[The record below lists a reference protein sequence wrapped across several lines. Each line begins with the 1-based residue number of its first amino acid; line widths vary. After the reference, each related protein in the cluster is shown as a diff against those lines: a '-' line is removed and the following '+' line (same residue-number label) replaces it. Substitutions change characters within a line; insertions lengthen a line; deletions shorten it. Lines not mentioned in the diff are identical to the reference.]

1 MINYTEKLVSIGS
14 QPLDDRHPYL
24 SQILLDI
31 AGSMVE
37 ELYSFLSKKN
47 GFLAFESALHVFPA
61 NNLNGVMNLET
72 WNSDELW
79 RKDYGALAENCLF
92 FAEDIFGGQFCI
104 FNNEIYS
111 FDPETG
117 NKEVVADNIEQWA
130 KLILEDYNVLTG
142 FPLAHQWQQE
152 HGILPI
158 NKRLLPKIPFVAGG
172 RFTVDNL
179 YSVDSV
185 KGMKVRAD
193 IAQQIHNLPDGTKIT
208 VRLD

>member
-14 QPLDDRHPYL
+14 QPLDNGHPYL

-79 RKDYGALAENCLF
+79 RKNYGTLAENCLF

-104 FNNEIYS
+104 FNNKIYS

-117 NKEVVADNIEQWA
+117 NKEVVGDNIEQWA

-142 FPLAHQWQQE
+142 FSLAHQWQQE

-193 IAQQIHNLPDGTKIT
+193 IAQQIHDLPDGTKIT
-208 VRLD
+208 VRVD